1 MAKTRNK
8 KVRRKTAVKGRTK
21 RTKAAPAR
29 KKKSRAVAKAKSKAS
44 SKASSKARSKTKS
57 KPAPKKKK
65 RARKAKPE
73 SIGQKVA
80 GAFGAVVD
88 TLAEARSLRDKLE
101 PPGSSETE

>member
-8 KVRRKTAVKGRTK
+8 KARKKTAVKGRKK

-29 KKKSRAVAKAKSKAS
+29 KRKSGAVAKARSKA
-44 SKASSKARSKTKS
+44 KS
-57 KPAPKKKK
+57 KPAAKKKK

-88 TLAEARSLRDKLE
+88 TLAEARALRDKLE